1 MNYKQP
7 VPQGMLHSA
16 RGMYA
21 DGMGTRN
28 RSMEQFNTRSGNPNM
43 PMFNTARNAMD
54 AYSRQRAPAPSGGYL
69 GRPPVGGGYLSKP
82 PTGGTPFGSASWTG
96 GPPMAQTMKAP
107 PTSFHRPAP
116 GQVATMP
123 AFAPQARIGS
133 GGERFVPYFGRNLP
147 IRERG

>member
-1 MNYKQP
+1 MNYRPP

-21 DGMGTRN
+21 DGLGTRN

-43 PMFNTARNAMD
+43 PMFNTARNVMG
-54 AYSRQRAPAPSGGYL
+54 AYSRQRLPAAGM
-69 GRPPVGGGYLSKP
+69 GGYLSKP
-82 PTGGTPFGSASWTG
+82 PTGGTPFGVASWTG
-96 GPPMAQTMKAP
+96 GPPIAQTMKAP

-116 GQVATMP
+116 EQVATMP
-123 AFAPQARIGS
+123 AFAPQGRIGS